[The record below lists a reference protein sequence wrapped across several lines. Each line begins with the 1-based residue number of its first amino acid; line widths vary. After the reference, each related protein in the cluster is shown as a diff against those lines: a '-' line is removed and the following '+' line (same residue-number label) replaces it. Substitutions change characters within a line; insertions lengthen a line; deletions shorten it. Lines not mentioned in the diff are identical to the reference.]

1 MTTCYLALGSNL
13 VNPLHQA
20 IAARRALAA
29 STELNVISSS
39 SLYRS
44 RPMGPQDQP
53 DYLNAVIQ
61 LETDLA
67 PLDLLD
73 LCQKIELEQGRERKD
88 ERWGPRTI
96 DLDILLYGKQVIDT
110 PRLTVPHYGMK
121 QREFVLLPLA
131 EIANDL
137 CLPDG
142 SLVQYLAESIDSNG
156 LQVFKRPQQWA

>member
-29 STELNVISSS
+29 STELTLISNS

-61 LETDLA
+61 LETDLG
-67 PLDLLD
+67 PLALLD
-73 LCQKIELEQGRERKD
+73 LCQKIEQEQGRERKD

-96 DLDILLYGKQVIDT
+96 DLDILLYGKQVIDS

-156 LQVFKRPQQWA
+156 LQVFKRPLEWA